1 MQCLSACPIWCCR
14 TTVPLIPWHA
24 HSSFI
29 MSSWGEASDYLLP
42 IITGSESE
50 EGWGQETWTE
60 LSGVII
66 PLFDKGQNWPKEL
79 KRYFLSIWFRK
90 KAWKWTVTF
99 FLFIWNQFLCF
110 LSVASSNGSEE
121 GLARKL
127 GRKYPESLAEKKTEG
142 VFCPFTEE
150 GQEGFAQKYLSHLG
164 ICKISNTFVSQ
175 VLSVWSWTTKPTTM
189 TWASWTTTVP
199 GKKNS
204 RLEICIKRPCLWQS
218 TCLWQINMLVQ
229 TIDWFGEAYPNQKCS
244 FFYIV
249 QRGGRSTASYLNNV
263 KKCTI
268 TSDGWYLI
276 QFFFT

>member
-110 LSVASSNGSEE
+110 LCVASSNGSKE

-127 GRKYPESLAEKKTEG
+127 GRKYPESLAEKKTDG

-218 TCLWQINMLVQ
+218 TCCDKSTCLSKQL
-229 TIDWFGEAYPNQKCS
+229 IDLGKPIRTKSA
-244 FFYIV
+244 V
-249 QRGGRSTASYLNNV
+249 
-263 KKCTI
+263 
-268 TSDGWYLI
+268 
-276 QFFFT
+276 FFTLCKGVGGQRPAIWTL